1 MLYTFQQPDIPISSI
16 HLSTFNT
23 TVLHPSQMVFLLPV
37 LEVDISWV
45 VHERDGQV
53 LFEDEEEHHHHL
65 HRCLDTPAD
74 AVANLNKIIID

>member
-1 MLYTFQQPDIPISSI
+1 M
-16 HLSTFNT
+16 
-23 TVLHPSQMVFLLPV
+23 LHPSQMVFLLPV

-53 LFEDEEEHHHHL
+53 LFEDEEEDHHHL
-65 HRCLDTPAD
+65 HWCLNATTD